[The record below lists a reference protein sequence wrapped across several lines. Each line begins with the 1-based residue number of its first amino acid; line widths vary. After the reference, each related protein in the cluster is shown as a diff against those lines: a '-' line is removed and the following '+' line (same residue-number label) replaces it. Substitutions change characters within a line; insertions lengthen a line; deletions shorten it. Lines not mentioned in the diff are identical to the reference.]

1 METPE
6 IQRLE
11 DGTTFESDPIQ
22 DDDPVWPGDK
32 FVFITRRPDLYKE
45 IHMKVVTVADVSLT
59 GGIHPEEFDATF
71 VRRCFHRI
79 VHNVNGE
86 AVCCAFDDVFA

>member
-11 DGTTFESDPIQ
+11 DGTTFESEPIQ
-22 DDDPVWPGDK
+22 DDDPVRPGDRL
-32 FVFITRRPDLYKE
+32 VFITRHPELYSV
-45 IHMKVVTVADVSLT
+45 IHMKVVTVADVSVA
-59 GGIHPEEFDATF
+59 GGIEPEEYHATF
-71 VRRCFHRI
+71 IRRCFHRI
-79 VHNVNGE
+79 VHNVNEE